1 MNIINEAQSEFRQK
15 ISSYLE
21 QCAPNPSNVSID
33 ELVKLLPLNLRELA
47 WMIAIGEG
55 KYPYI
60 SIPWQL
66 PALRDRVDILH
77 NLFLKQITD
86 EISVYAATDA
96 MDTLSFDAKTDT
108 IHKLMGIEWE
118 MTHDYNGK
126 GIPTYYVFS
135 INDTEPLKSIF
146 VRLLSAIKAKF
157 VTKSFE
163 PVQMMPWI
171 KQHNKQ
177 VRSNQIIHLLNK
189 ICVESPLKIEPGK
202 IQESIQSYNLAWVIT
217 ICNKGI
223 RCIEEVQLQEL
234 ELTPL
239 AEITNNKIIDTL
251 QESGLLI
258 NLKPRWF
265 DEVDLRGSGAVQ
277 KILSYEIPPSV
288 VLKLLSMTSIYKVDS
303 DIAPEPKYQ
312 PVSPVSDCSITII
325 MNIQNNSY
333 NVDART
339 FNIEVSN
346 TEQSKKPPSPYSG
359 NEINIVVVSVILPK
373 LLPDKKINPE
383 INDLSWKVFELL
395 TDALN
400 ANGASVRHNIP
411 KDKINKKHCQ
421 IFGVDS
427 HGEQINLSYEALK
440 KRIESSL
447 LEAYRQDTPPKKD
460 TFKD

>member
-1 MNIINEAQSEFRQK
+1 MQIINESQSEFRQK
-15 ISSYLE
+15 IGCYLE
-21 QCAPNPSNVSID
+21 QSAPYPQNISI
-33 ELVKLLPLNLRELA
+33 EEITNLLPLSLRELA
-47 WMIAIGEG
+47 WMIAICEA
-55 KYPYI
+55 KYSYN
-60 SIPWQL
+60 SIPWEL
-66 PALRDRVDILH
+66 PTLRDRVEVLH
-77 NLFLKQITD
+77 NVFLKQITD
-86 EISVYAATDA
+86 EISMYAASDA
-96 MDTLSFDAKTDT
+96 MDKLSFDARTDA

-118 MTHDYNGK
+118 MSHDYDGK

-135 INDTEPLKSIF
+135 INDTELLKSIF

-202 IQESIQSYNLAWVIT
+202 IHESIQSYNLAWVIN
-217 ICNKGI
+217 ICNKGM
-223 RCIEEVQLQEL
+223 RCLEEVQLQEL

-239 AEITNNKIIDTL
+239 AEITNNKIINTL

-277 KILSYEIPPSV
+277 KILSYELPPSV

-303 DIAPEPKYQ
+303 NIAPEPKYQ
-312 PVSPVSDCSITII
+312 HVPPVGCSITII
-325 MNIQNNSY
+325 MNIQNKYS
-333 NVDART
+333 VDART
-339 FNIEVSN
+339 FNIETSN
-346 TEQSKKPPSPYSG
+346 NEQSNKPPSPYSG

-373 LLPDKKINPE
+373 LLPDKKSKPDINK
-383 INDLSWKVFELL
+383 LSWEVFEQL

-400 ANGASVRHNIP
+400 ANGASVSHNIP
-411 KDKINKKHCQ
+411 EGKVNKKHCQ
-421 IFGVDS
+421 IVGVDS

-447 LEAYRQDTPPKKD
+447 LEAYQQDTPPKKD
-460 TFKD
+460 NFKD